1 MYRKLIFSLCLVL
14 FSAAAATA
22 QGPGAKAADG
32 PKVANG
38 TYRVDEADGARGAAE
53 SAGTTRSAGAG
64 GGTGTDEA
72 AVAEGADDS
81 AAKTL
86 SGMSVLGNDEAP
98 MSLFI
103 VPWKTSELG
112 VETNLRRTLDERDVP
127 VDRDVFLREVD
138 FYQVSVGGESSAPAA
153 GSTALN

>member
-1 MYRKLIFSLCLVL
+1 MYRKLVFSLCLVL
-14 FSAAAATA
+14 FSVAVATA
-22 QGPGAKAADG
+22 QEKGAKAVDET
-32 PKVANG
+32 KVANG
-38 TYRVDEADGARGAAE
+38 TRGADETNGARGAAE
-53 SAGTTRSAGAG
+53 SAGSTGSAGASG
-64 GGTGTDEA
+64 VNGTDEA
-72 AVAEGADDS
+72 AVAEGASDS

-112 VETNLRRTLDERDVP
+112 VETNLQRTLDERDVP

-138 FYQVSVGGESSAPAA
+138 FYQVSVGNSG
-153 GSTALN
+153 T